1 MTDTL
6 PGTASEVSAGRAR
19 PGGLLLRMLPA
30 GAYAGRART
39 LVERNLLV
47 HRRFWLNFVAGL
59 GEPLFYLVAV
69 GVGFGKLAGDLTGP
83 GGAPISYAAFVAPGL
98 LAASAMNGAIYDAT
112 IGVFF
117 KIKYHRTFEAMLA
130 TPVGP
135 VDLALGE
142 VSWALLRGGLYASG
156 FVTVMLAMGLV
167 TSWWGLLIL
176 PAALFTAFGFA
187 AFGMACA
194 TFMRSWRDVELVQL
208 LLLPMFLFSTTFF
221 PITVYPPAIRIV
233 VEILPLYQGIE
244 IMRALTTG
252 VVGWPM
258 LGHVAYFAVLAATGM
273 VVTAR
278 RFGRLLLK

>member
-6 PGTASEVSAGRAR
+6 PGTASEVRAGRER

-117 KIKYHRTFEAMLA
+117 KIKYNRAFVAMLA

-135 VDLALGE
+135 IDLALGE

-187 AFGMACA
+187 AFGMACT
-194 TFMRSWRDVELVQL
+194 TFMRSWQDFDLIQLALV
-208 LLLPMFLFSTTFF
+208 PMFLFSTTFF
-221 PITVYPPAIRIV
+221 PITVYPPAVRIA
-233 VEILPLYQGIE
+233 VEIFPLYHGIE
-244 IMRALTTG
+244 IMRGLSAG
-252 VVGWPM
+252 VVGLPV
-258 LGHVAYFAVLAATGM
+258 LGHALYVLAISAAGM
-273 VVTAR
+273 VITTCR
-278 RFGRLLLK
+278 LGRLLLT